1 MNSERKYSFLEAKT
15 KLEAL
20 CAYQE
25 RCSSELEK
33 KLYQWRFD
41 QEDTDRLLA
50 HLISNNFLNEER
62 FAEAFVSGKVNIKKW
77 GKIKIR
83 QHLKQKRI
91 SKYSMDKGISSIDDE
106 VYMSN
111 LKGLA
116 ERKYLSL
123 DREKD
128 SYAKK
133 VKVYRFLSSKGYET
147 DLIKDIVEEFF
158 NS

>member
-1 MNSERKYSFLEAKT
+1 M
-15 KLEAL
+15 
-20 CAYQE
+20 
-25 RCSSELEK
+25 
-33 KLYQWRFD
+33 
-41 QEDTDRLLA
+41 
-50 HLISNNFLNEER
+50 
-62 FAEAFVSGKVNIKKW
+62 SGKVNIKKW

-91 SKYSMDKGISSIDDE
+91 SKYSMDKGIESIDNE

-111 LKGLA
+111 LQGLA

-128 SYAKK
+128 SYSKK

-147 DLIKDIVEEFF
+147 DLIKDVVDPLFE
-158 NS
+158 

>member
-1 MNSERKYSFLEAKT
+1 MLSERKYSFLEAKT

-25 RCSSELEK
+25 RCSSELET

-41 QEDTDRLLA
+41 QEDSDRLLA

-91 SKYSMDKGISSIDDE
+91 SKYSMDKGITSIDTE
-106 VYMSN
+106 VYISN
-111 LKGLA
+111 LTGLA
-116 ERKYLSL
+116 ERKFISL
-123 DREKD
+123 KGERD

-133 VKVYRFLSSKGYET
+133 VKVYRFLASKGYET
-147 DLIKDIVEEFF
+147 DLIKDVVDPFF
-158 NS
+158 N